1 MKMEMEDLL
10 KKEICEDLEG
20 LIELEL
26 GSDEHKAGV
35 DAVTKLMDREV
46 ELRKLEIERMEKIES
61 RKADEDFKQKQM
73 KENRVDRIIGY
84 VITVAGIVIPVVVT
98 VWGTKVSLKFEEEGT
113 ITTSAGRNFFSRIFH
128 KK

>member
-1 MKMEMEDLL
+1 MKMEDLL

-20 LIELEL
+20 LGDLSL
-26 GSDEHKAGV
+26 GSDEHKAATDV
-35 DAVTKLMDREV
+35 VTKLIDREV
-46 ELRKLEIERMEKIES
+46 ELRKLEIERIERIES
-61 RKADEDFKQKQM
+61 RKADEEFKTKQM

-84 VITVAGIVIPVVVT
+84 VITVAGIVIPVFVT